1 MTDITWISA
10 KAELGARRTSRGPG
24 RTATLAGLWNRAVLE
39 PLHRA
44 LDAGLRAGE
53 LRELG
58 PASLA
63 DIGYRRG

>member
-1 MTDITWISA
+1 MATTV
-10 KAELGARRTSRGPG
+10 GA
-24 RTATLAGLWNRAVLE
+24 LWVRAVVA

-58 PASLA
+58 SAALT
-63 DIGYRRG
+63 DIGYRRY

>member
-1 MTDITWISA
+1 MTGTTWIPAST
-10 KAELGARRTSRGPG
+10 ELAPHREGGM
-24 RTATLAGLWNRAVLE
+24 ATFVIALWQRAVVR

-53 LRELG
+53 LRDLG
-58 PASLA
+58 PETLA

>member
-1 MTDITWISA
+1 MSETTWSSA
-10 KAELGARRTSRGPG
+10 IVDAPSRTTARTLGQIWKGWVSA
-24 RTATLAGLWNRAVLE
+24 

-53 LRELG
+53 LRTLD
-58 PASLA
+58 ARTLA

>member
-1 MTDITWISA
+1 MSETTWTTARTGFSA
-10 KAELGARRTSRGPG
+10 AAGPRATGIAAAVGA
-24 RTATLAGLWNRAVLE
+24 LWVRAVVA

-58 PASLA
+58 PDTLA
-63 DIGYRRG
+63 DIGYRRC